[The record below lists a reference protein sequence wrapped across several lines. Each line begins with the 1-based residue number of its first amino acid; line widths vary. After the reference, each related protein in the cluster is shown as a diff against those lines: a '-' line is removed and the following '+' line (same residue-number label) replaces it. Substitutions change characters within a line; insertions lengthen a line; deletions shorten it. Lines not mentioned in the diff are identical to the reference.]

1 MSAWPMRRQLMLA
14 FAIFAVVVAMLFG
27 MFAVLFTYAVEDTF
41 FENALRDEADAQLSH
56 HAARGQWT
64 APRSDVMRVYTD
76 PAAFPADLRER
87 FREHPSRS
95 EFAGTQGRHYHV
107 LRLSPDQGE
116 AAPAF
121 LVAEVHRQLVVRR
134 LRGEMLGWLAWSA
147 LVVLVLALAIG
158 YALARRTTAPLAAL
172 TARIE
177 TMRPSDPPQALA
189 GPAATREVGVL
200 AAGLEAL
207 AARVHAFILR
217 EREFTRDASHELRT
231 PLAVIHSAC
240 ERLGHDDSLS
250 ESARRQVEFM
260 RQSVWQLERTVE
272 LLLTLAREEH
282 AALPAEA
289 VAVLPLVEQ
298 VVLEQAV
305 VLEGKTVEIVVD
317 VPTTARLNAPP
328 LVLRIV
334 LANLIGNA
342 FAHTTHGGRVRIDLD
357 GVHLRIANSEPIAG
371 GLANAAASPFAKGH
385 ASTGWGLGL
394 AIVARLCERHA
405 IELDIGS
412 AADGTCARLAPVASV

>member
-14 FAIFAVVVAMLFG
+14 FAIFAVVVAVLFG
-27 MFAVLFTYAVEDTF
+27 MFAVAFTYAVEDTF
-41 FENALRDEADAQLSH
+41 FENALRDEAAAQHSH
-56 HAARGQWT
+56 HAASGQWT
-64 APRSDVMRVYTD
+64 APRSEDMRVYTD

-87 FREHPSRS
+87 FLEYPSGS

-107 LRLSPDQGE
+107 LRLAPAQGE

-147 LVVLVLALAIG
+147 LAVLGLALAIG

-172 TARIE
+172 TARIQ

-189 GPAATREVGVL
+189 DPAATREVGVL

-207 AARVHAFILR
+207 AARVHALIRR

-240 ERLGHDDSLS
+240 ERLGHDDSLA
-250 ESARRQVEFM
+250 EPARRQVEFL
-260 RQSVWQLERTVE
+260 RQSVWQLGRTVE

-282 AALPAEA
+282 AIAPAEA

-298 VVLEQAV
+298 VVLEQAIA
-305 VLEGKTVEIVVD
+305 LGGKKVAIDVD
-317 VPTTARLNAPP
+317 VPATTRVHAPP

-334 LANLIGNA
+334 LSNLIGNA
-342 FAHTTHGGRVRIDLD
+342 FAHTTHGGRVRIDHD
-357 GVHLRIANSEPIAG
+357 GVHLRIANSEP
-371 GLANAAASPFAKGH
+371 LACGPVDAAATPFAKGS

-405 IELDIGS
+405 IGLDIES
-412 AADGTCARLAPVASV
+412 TASGTCARLAAAASV